1 MKQLAFLDLFS
12 GIGGFAL
19 GAAWSGLSKDYHF
32 FSDTNDFTNHIYQQH
47 FPDAVSLGDIQSITS
62 ETLKST
68 INEAGGDFH
77 QTEWIIAGGFPCQD
91 LSIAGKQAGMEG
103 KRSGLWSEMHRLI
116 AELRPRWV
124 CAENVSNLIR
134 LGYDRVAS
142 DLEGIG
148 YTTGAICIPA
158 CATGAPHRRER
169 IWIIA
174 HPNDGATPALTA
186 STSKESG
193 LPKKHRQKNRSTGV
207 AGRTTG
213 GVFHNE
219 AASSFTSD
227 TASVRQ
233 PTRRSEHDIS
243 TERAKSELSVLELN
257 SRVASPRGINASA
270 NTSSKSKR
278 RQANQASTITAH
290 RQTRVVA
297 PNQDA
302 AHFERKWWE
311 VEIEPLIC
319 RMDDGLSEELDRSN
333 GRLSAHQATPNAT
346 SQTPH

>member
-19 GAAWSGLSKDYHF
+19 GAAWSGLPIGYHF

-47 FPDAVSLGDIQSITS
+47 FPEAYPLGDITKVSTQ
-62 ETLKST
+62 TLKKH
-68 INEAGGDFH
+68 IEEAGGDFH

-91 LSIAGKQAGMEG
+91 LSIAGKRAGIEG
-103 KRSGLWSEMHRLI
+103 KRSGLWTEMHRLI
-116 AELRPRWV
+116 TELRPRWV

-142 DLEGIG
+142 DLEESG

-174 HPNDGATPALTA
+174 HPNESATPALTT
-186 STSKESG
+186 SHSKESG
-193 LPKKHRQKNRSTGV
+193 IPQKHRQKNRSTGYT
-207 AGRTTG
+207 GRTTG
-213 GVFHNE
+213 RVCHNE
-219 AASSFTSD
+219 ATSSFTAD

-243 TERAKSELSVLELN
+243 LEGAKSKLSVLELN
-257 SRVASPRGINASA
+257 SRTASPRGINTTT
-270 NTSSKSKR
+270 NTSSKPKR
-278 RQANQASTITAH
+278 RHSNQASAITTL
-290 RQTRVVA
+290 RQTRVVT
-297 PNQDA
+297 PDQDV

-311 VEIEPLIC
+311 LEIEPLIC
-319 RMDDGLSEELDRSN
+319 RVDDGVPEELDGSK

-346 SQTPH
+346 S

>member
-62 ETLKST
+62 ETLKSS
-68 INEAGGDFH
+68 INKAGGDFH

-91 LSIAGKQAGMEG
+91 LSIAGKQAGLEG

-174 HPNDGATPALTA
+174 HPNDGTAPAFTESTPAK
-186 STSKESG
+186 SRISQ
-193 LPKKHRQKNRSTGV
+193 KHREKNGSAGFT
-207 AGRTTG
+207 GRTTRRA
-213 GVFHNE
+213 FHNR

-227 TASVRQ
+227 T
-233 PTRRSEHDIS
+233 
-243 TERAKSELSVLELN
+243 
-257 SRVASPRGINASA
+257 
-270 NTSSKSKR
+270 SSKPKR
-278 RQANQASTITAH
+278 RHANQASPFTTQ
-290 RQTRVVA
+290 RQTRVVTL
-297 PNQDA
+297 NQDA
-302 AHFERKWWE
+302 AHFGCKWWE
-311 VEIEPLIC
+311 MEIEPLIC
-319 RMDDGLSEELDRSN
+319 RVDDGLSEELDGSN
-333 GRLSAHQATPNAT
+333 GRLSAHQTTPSAT